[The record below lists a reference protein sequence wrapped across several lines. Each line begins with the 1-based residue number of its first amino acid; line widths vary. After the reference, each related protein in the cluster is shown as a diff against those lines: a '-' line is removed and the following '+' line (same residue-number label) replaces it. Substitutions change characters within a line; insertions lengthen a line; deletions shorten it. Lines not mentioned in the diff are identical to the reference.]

1 MTSIQGSK
9 PWAYDKY
16 WGVSGHY
23 VYDPELGAR
32 VPVHENQTEVTD
44 NGTSGSQEDPAGE
57 D

>member
-32 VPVHENQTEVTD
+32 FPVHENQTEVTD